1 MRHVDRNALREFLDN
16 NGCKTTDECM
26 EALEPFF
33 IIAETGEYT
42 FKASKD
48 INRGKLKRRYQTVTG
63 QTVKKFLS
71 FSLNKPFPKLSWS
84 LTPNRQDFW
93 RILKHHV
100 TFQSVFNDN
109 FWSSLQRAMKDGF
122 WKQLGNVLLSR
133 YWDNMTDSLTDTL
146 RSNLFLFVG
155 LHLSNEKE
163 EADKIKPL
171 LELLTDCIPL
181 GLKADDPETV
191 IVVVA

>member
-1 MRHVDRNALREFLDN
+1 MSTVDRNALRKFLDD

-26 EALEPFF
+26 EAIEPFF
-33 IIAETGEYT
+33 VIAETGEYT

-48 INRGKLKRRYQTVTG
+48 INRGKLKRRYQAVIG
-63 QTVKKFLS
+63 NPVKKFSS
-71 FSLNKPFPKLSWS
+71 FSLQRPYPKPNWL
-84 LTPNRQDFW
+84 LTVNSTDFW
-93 RILKHHV
+93 KKLPANTSYQRV
-100 TFQSVFNDN
+100 FDETFWYGFK
-109 FWSSLQRAMKDGF
+109 RAITDGF
-122 WKQLGNVLLSR
+122 WRQLGNVLMSR
-133 YWDNMTDSLTDTL
+133 YWDNMTGSLTDTL
-146 RSNLFLFVG
+146 RRNLFLFVG
-155 LHLSNEKE
+155 LHLGNEKE